1 MITPRAKSFLKGVN
15 SGMKWY
21 DRSKKVE
28 DLFQNLGVVTSP
40 NSEKALSLDDID
52 EGMFAFEF
60 SVGVPPQQ
68 ATATGLLSISS
79 LLTWISRYQ
88 PSTDASCC
96 GFTDDNEICC
106 AECGAICQ
114 RCRIMPNILHEF

>member
-1 MITPRAKSFLKGVN
+1 MTTPRAKSFLKGVN
-15 SGMKWY
+15 SGIKWY

-68 ATATGLLSISS
+68 VTATGLLSISS
-79 LLTWISRYQ
+79 LLT
-88 PSTDASCC
+88 
-96 GFTDDNEICC
+96 
-106 AECGAICQ
+106 
-114 RCRIMPNILHEF
+114 